1 MNNNTA
7 TGTTNKFWM
16 VWTMH
21 GASPTV
27 QHQTAKSA
35 KDDASRL
42 AEMHPDERFVVLE
55 SVSVFI
61 ATINPPQELKCVKSK
76 ACF

>member
-1 MNNNTA
+1 MNTP

-16 VWTMH
+16 VWKIH
-21 GASPTV
+21 GTLPTV

-35 KDDASRL
+35 KHEASRL
-42 AEMHPDERFVVLE
+42 AELHPDERFVVLE

-61 ATINPPQELKCVKSK
+61 ATINPPQELRCVK
-76 ACF
+76 CEDGF